1 MVQLDKRYFPLKEIA
16 KRWGLRKRDLV
27 YMAEV
32 GELRTSVRI
41 PGAHIEVGMLEASQ
55 DQRVRVRYERSWFT
69 GLQDL
74 TTEDAFLVF
83 RNGEA
88 DVREF
93 HTGIAEEYICIST
106 PSPAVRVTTRASRGS
121 PGRAG
126 PDRAKHRESGQ
137 SVAAGLGFQH
147 SPDYRF
153 VRLGEVVMRLGVVQA
168 RIVRLLHQ
176 AAQTPSPWCAGRS
189 ILVEADA
196 ASRRMS
202 DVFKTPAR
210 LARPSSNRTS
220 AAATGC
226 GSCRHHAAAGDRHP
240 PPPFLS
246 H

>member
-1 MVQLDKRYFPLKEIA
+1 MVQLDKRYFPLKEVA

-27 YMAEV
+27 DMAEV

-55 DQRVRVRYERSWFT
+55 DQRVRVRYERIWFT

-93 HTGIAEEYICIST
+93 HTGIADEYICIMPPT
-106 PSPAVRVTTRASRGS
+106 PAIRVRPEHLVVRRAER
-121 PGRAG
+121 
-126 PDRAKHRESGQ
+126 DRIEAKHREAGH

-153 VRLGEVVMRLGVVQA
+153 VRFGEAVMVLGVVQA
-168 RIVRLLHQ
+168 RIVRILHQ
-176 AAQTPSPWCAGRS
+176 AADSHLPWCAGKAVLRG
-189 ILVEADA
+189 
-196 ASRRMS
+196 RR
-202 DVFKTPAR
+202 R
-210 LARPSSNRTS
+210 LAPDGGRVQV
-220 AAATGC
+220 AAAVPNIHRIRRTRQLPAATQAAIDVATG
-226 GSCRHHAAAGDRHP
+226 G
-240 PPPFLS
+240 
-246 H
+246 

>member
-55 DQRVRVRYERSWFT
+55 DQRVRVRYERIWFT

-93 HTGIAEEYICIST
+93 HTGIADEYICIMP
-106 PSPAVRVTTRASRGS
+106 PSPAIRLRPEHVVVRRAER
-121 PGRAG
+121 
-126 PDRAKHRESGQ
+126 DRIEAKHRE
-137 SVAAGLGFQH
+137 AGH
-147 SPDYRF
+147 S
-153 VRLGEVVMRLGVVQA
+153 
-168 RIVRLLHQ
+168 
-176 AAQTPSPWCAGRS
+176 
-189 ILVEADA
+189 
-196 ASRRMS
+196 SRRAS
-202 DVFKTPAR
+202 ASSIRPTTASSASAR
-210 LARPSSNRTS
+210 RSWCSE
-220 AAATGC
+220 
-226 GSCRHHAAAGDRHP
+226 SCRRASCASCIRP
-240 PPPFLS
+240 
-246 H
+246 

>member
-55 DQRVRVRYERSWFT
+55 DQRVRVRYERIWFT

-93 HTGIAEEYICIST
+93 HTGIADEYICIMP
-106 PSPAVRVTTRASRGS
+106 PSPAVRVTARAPRRPPRRAGQDRGEASRVRPFCRG
-121 PGRAG
+121 G
-126 PDRAKHRESGQ
+126 PRLPAFAR
-137 SVAAGLGFQH
+137 L
-147 SPDYRF
+147 PLRP
-153 VRLGEVVMRLGVVQA
+153 LGEAVMVLGVVQA
-168 RIVRLLHQ
+168 RIVRILHQ
-176 AAQTPSPWCAGRS
+176 AADSHHPLVRRQGRPPRGGRRLAPDGGRVQVASRCAGRS
-189 ILVEADA
+189 
-196 ASRRMS
+196 
-202 DVFKTPAR
+202 
-210 LARPSSNRTS
+210 SNQTN
-220 AAATGC
+220 AATTGC
-226 GSCRHHAAAGDRHP
+226 DPSRNRCGDGGITIPQRTP
-240 PPPFLS
+240 
-246 H
+246 